1 MNYDRYYVNLDQMLT
16 EIENIKA
23 IKERISEAKK
33 GNDLKQVDIL
43 NRLLSKRIT
52 LRLATDLAII
62 YKEHKIYKYFEDNFK
77 QIAKGNSYFGKKV
90 KTFDEAKKL
99 ICKIDFRP
107 FFNLTYDLRESFQSF
122 FYYRELGIFYS
133 AYINSI
139 KVEDTNGRKYV
150 AYKMFIET
158 DKRSII
164 GTDKIEEFEISL
176 NLIDIYRAMFKKNYY
191 EAMEELATMLG
202 IDINNKDTKYRREQ
216 KVKFANNIL
225 LLSNIADM
233 YSNVSQLIDRNI
245 FVLKEMNLKA
255 IESTLTSKE
264 SYNKQAVFFCS
275 TRHMEARLKE
285 VAEQI
290 IEEEQKIKT
299 LSYNYIARLFILY
312 RVLGLLVV
320 VNPENVPQRMI
331 NLMPQK
337 ADKDYYDTY
346 FYIIPEY
353 DSITFAKAERI
364 AKKLIKGG
372 ITLENISRI
381 EIEKV
386 MGKEFSQKIY
396 SASVRRYQNALLKP
410 NKNKVKFEKTKD
422 EEMNVIFR
430 KDEKENEVSNI
441 SFVNEEEFT
450 DMPF

>member
-1 MNYDRYYVNLDQMLT
+1 MNYDRYFINFDETLT
-16 EIENIKA
+16 EIENISA
-23 IKERISEAKK
+23 IKERIGEAKK
-33 GNDLKQVDIL
+33 CNDLKQVDIL

-77 QIAKGNSYFGKKV
+77 QIAKEYSYCGKKA
-90 KTFDEAKKL
+90 KTFDEVKKL

-107 FFNLTYDLRESFQSF
+107 FFNLTYDLRESFQTF
-122 FYYRELGIFYS
+122 FYYRELGIFYP

-139 KVEDTNGRKYV
+139 KVKDINGREYT
-150 AYKMFIET
+150 AFKMFIGT
-158 DKRSII
+158 GKRAII

-176 NLIDIYRAMFKKNYY
+176 NFIDIYGAMFKKNYY
-191 EAMEELATMLG
+191 EAMEELAKMLG
-202 IDINNKDTKYRREQ
+202 IEINNKDTKYRREQ

-225 LLSNIADM
+225 YLSNVGDT
-233 YSNVSQLIDRNI
+233 YPNVSQLISRNL

-255 IESTLTSKE
+255 LESTLTSKE
-264 SYNKQAVFFCS
+264 SYDKQAVFFCS
-275 TRHMEARLKE
+275 TRHMEARLKDI
-285 VAEQI
+285 AEQI

-299 LSYNYIARLFILY
+299 LSYNYIARLFVLY

-320 VNPENVPQRMI
+320 VNPENVPQRMT

-337 ADKDYYDTY
+337 AHEDFYDTY

-353 DSITFAKAERI
+353 DSIIFAKAERI
-364 AKKLIKGG
+364 AKKIIKGG

-386 MGKEFSQKIY
+386 MGIEFSQKIY
-396 SASVRRYQNALLKP
+396 SASVKRYQNALLRPK
-410 NKNKVKFEKTKD
+410 KNKAIFEKTKD
-422 EEMNVIFR
+422 EKRNVIL
-430 KDEKENEVSNI
+430 EKEDDEVNI
-441 SFVNEEEFT
+441 ICFVNEEELT